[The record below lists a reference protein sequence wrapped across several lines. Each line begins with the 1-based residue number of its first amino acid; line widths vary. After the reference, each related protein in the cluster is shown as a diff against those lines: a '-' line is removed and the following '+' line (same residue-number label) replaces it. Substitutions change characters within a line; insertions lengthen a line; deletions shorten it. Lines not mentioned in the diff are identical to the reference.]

1 MEWSEL
7 TQREQQIARYV
18 ARGLTNKEVAE
29 EILLNLRAVMFHVYR
44 LMEKTGSKSRD
55 ELRLWVAA
63 HDPNRIG
70 LTRTGGKSEMED

>member
-55 ELRLWVAA
+55 ELRLWGAA
-63 HDPNRIG
+63 QDSNRIG
-70 LTRTGGKSEMED
+70 PTSTGGKAELED

>member
-18 ARGLTNKEVAE
+18 ARGLTNKEVAQ

-55 ELRLWVAA
+55 ELRLWVTA
-63 HDPNRIG
+63 HDPNRTG
-70 LTRTGGKSEMED
+70 LTSTGGKSELED